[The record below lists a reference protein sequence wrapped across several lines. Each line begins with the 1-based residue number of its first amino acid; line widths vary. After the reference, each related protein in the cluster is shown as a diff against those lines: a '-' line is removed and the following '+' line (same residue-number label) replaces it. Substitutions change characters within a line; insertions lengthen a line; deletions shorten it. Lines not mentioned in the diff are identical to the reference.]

1 MEEILG
7 SELGVFIG
15 LTIVLFGGC
24 AFMMG
29 QALANNWRPAW
40 QAAPYSVLLA
50 LVNRF
55 LAWSLFGS
63 DPLSPAGFVADLVVV
78 LALSYGGFYLTRA
91 NKMVTQYPWLYE
103 RATPFTWRP
112 KGQA

>member
-1 MEEILG
+1 MKDILG

-29 QALANNWRPAW
+29 QALANSWRPSW
-40 QAAPYSVLLA
+40 QPAPYCVLLA
-50 LVNRF
+50 LMNRF

-63 DPLSPAGFVADLVVV
+63 DPLSLAGLLVDFVMILLLAYAGFL
-78 LALSYGGFYLTRA
+78 LTRA
-91 NKMVTQYPWLYE
+91 NKMVSQYPWLYE
-103 RATPFTWRP
+103 RATPFTWRA
-112 KGQA
+112 K

>member
-15 LTIVLFGGC
+15 LTVILFGGC
-24 AFMMG
+24 AFLMG
-29 QALANNWRPAW
+29 QALANNWRPVW
-40 QAAPYSVLLA
+40 QPAPYSVLLA

-63 DPLSPAGFVADLVVV
+63 DPLSVAGFVADLVVI
-78 LALSYGGFYLTRA
+78 LALAYCGFYVTRA
-91 NKMVTQYPWLYE
+91 NKMVNQYPWLYE
-103 RATPFTWRP
+103 RASPFSWRE
-112 KGQA
+112 KRGA

>member
-1 MEEILG
+1 MDDILG
-7 SELGVFIG
+7 SDLGVFIG

-29 QALANNWRPAW
+29 QALANNWRPTW
-40 QAAPYSVLLA
+40 QPAPYCVLLA

-63 DPLSPAGFVADLVVV
+63 DPLTIAGFLADLLVI
-78 LALSYGGFYLTRA
+78 LALAYCGFLLTRA
-91 NKMVTQYPWLYE
+91 NKMVSQYPWLYE
-103 RATPFTWRP
+103 RASPFTWR
-112 KGQA
+112 AR